1 MVMIHDLKHR
11 DRGGGHSFK
20 VSTRGPSN
28 HRYGVGDADGVTF
41 DSEYR

>member
-1 MVMIHDLKHR
+1 MVMIHDLKQR
-11 DRGGGHSFK
+11 DRGGGQSFE

-28 HRYGVGDADGVTF
+28 HRYGVGDVEGVKF